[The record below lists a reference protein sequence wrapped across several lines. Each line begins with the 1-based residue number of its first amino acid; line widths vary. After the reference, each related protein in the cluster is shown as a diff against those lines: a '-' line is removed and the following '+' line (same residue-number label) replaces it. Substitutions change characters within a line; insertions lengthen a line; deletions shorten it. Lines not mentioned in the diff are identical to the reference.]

1 MDVQLEEQYNQKQHV
16 LDYEPLCKGAFLQW
30 AQENSDFDSWCSSD
44 INEYFDERHC
54 NAQAFLE
61 FVTDCSKMHHK
72 QATTLKHVFPIVF
85 P

>member
-44 INEYFDERHC
+44 INEYFDERH
-54 NAQAFLE
+54 
-61 FVTDCSKMHHK
+61 
-72 QATTLKHVFPIVF
+72 
-85 P
+85 